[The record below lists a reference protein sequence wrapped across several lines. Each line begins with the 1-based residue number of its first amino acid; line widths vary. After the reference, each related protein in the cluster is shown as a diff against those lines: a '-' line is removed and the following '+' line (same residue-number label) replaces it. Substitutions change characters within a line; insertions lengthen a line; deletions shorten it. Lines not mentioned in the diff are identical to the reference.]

1 MQCMRGYLLFISA
14 LLEVAGA
21 QVVGPSEFW
30 TRAQHTLKLSE
41 LRVGVPAKPPTVD
54 DKAISLPN
62 FLPLCGN
69 GRVDTKEDY
78 TAYYLNKSH
87 SPLTLTRQQIL
98 YMYKDL
104 QDPATLHNVSFFA
117 DEECDDGNRIDFDGC
132 SADCMYMDLWT
143 SACEM
148 AVDLGPQTPTLDKLE
163 YEDIIYDTTRKCMV
177 VSAKSGIYALEVGL
191 GSTALTALLLA
202 PKSLPITNIFRHLD
216 SLVLYSAEQQAFW
229 RLADGDSAITL
240 YWRLNL
246 FKWNSTNLIW
256 NCHQSPDGSVVVY
269 DYEKML
275 YLATPTAEPFVCKTG
290 RNRRCVFLMNIY
302 GNSMFNCD
310 TVRVIIGPGT
320 CQLIPDGELGG
331 SGSIWSHI
339 FTKITWLT
347 ATVGYSN
354 KQLYT
359 ISPEL
364 PSPDAGKAQQP
375 VSLEVYHPMGGFM
388 EFTVGST
395 RKLGS
400 MGNST
405 EILYFTGTE
414 SLRKVIQDPYASCGS
429 DTCIFDND
437 LAYDIFDSNP
447 LRNAVKLNWNALLQ
461 QEILHE
467 AGISPSLPDLAAI
480 KADTVRYARLI
491 DSFALA
497 FTSAIQPLTVLGMTR
512 HPITQN
518 LWAVRKDRLIE
529 VSKSGVLLQRADGR
543 CIPSGV
549 ALCGSCQWAPNG
561 HKCRPCSEADTTSW
575 SWSMKCKACGRRLLA
590 AGDASL
596 TTITFV
602 LAGSLESVQ
611 KVWPSAVYDPF
622 TTLIKVTVVT
632 SDSVG
637 EMRQIQLK
645 LLPMTDIQVVTR
657 PYTVIRV
664 GPDNSVSTIA
674 FTLTGSFAS
683 VQSVWPDA
691 TQDAKTLL
699 ITVLVKTSDPVA
711 KLQMIQLQLLSMT
724 DVQAVNQPYIVILTV
739 PEIGSEPSSDSTGLV
754 TAAVLIPCLV
764 VLAGVLIFA
773 SLHAGQRSVAEYR
786 PVQQHPSLRP

>member
-1 MQCMRGYLLFISA
+1 MGK
-14 LLEVAGA
+14 A
-21 QVVGPSEFW
+21 QVVGPPDFW
-30 TRAQHTLKLSE
+30 TKAQHTLKLSE
-41 LRVGVPAKPPTVD
+41 LRVGAPAKPPTVD

-78 TAYYLNKSH
+78 AAYYLNRSH
-87 SPLTLTRQQIL
+87 RPLTLTRQQIL
-98 YMYKDL
+98 YMYRDL

-148 AVDLGPQTPTLDKLE
+148 AVDLDPQTPTLDNLE
-163 YEDIIYDTTRKCMV
+163 YEDIIYDTARKCMV

-191 GSTALTALLLA
+191 DSTALTARLLA

-216 SLVLYSAEQQAFW
+216 SLMLYSAEQQAFW
-229 RLADGDSAITL
+229 RLVDGDGAITL
-240 YWRLNL
+240 YYRLNL
-246 FKWNSTNLIW
+246 AKWNSTNLIW
-256 NCHQSPDGSVVVY
+256 NCHQNPDGSVVVY

-290 RNRRCVFLMNIY
+290 RNKRCVFLMNIN
-302 GNSMFNCD
+302 GSSMFNCD
-310 TVRVIIGPGT
+310 TVRVIIGPRT
-320 CQLIPDGELGG
+320 CQLIPDGSVGG

-347 ATVGYSN
+347 ATVRYSS
-354 KQLYT
+354 KQLYS

-364 PSPDAGKAQQP
+364 LPPDADKLVQP
-375 VSLEVYHPMGGFM
+375 ASLEVYHPMGGFM

-400 MGNST
+400 MGNAT
-405 EILYFTGTE
+405 EILYYTGDE
-414 SLRKVIQDPYASCGS
+414 SLRKVIQDPYASCGL

-447 LRNAVKLNWNALLQ
+447 LRNAVKLNWNTLLQ
-461 QEILHE
+461 LEILYE

-480 KADTVRYARLI
+480 KADTARYTRLI
-491 DSFALA
+491 DSFASA

-512 HPITQN
+512 HPTTQN
-518 LWAVRKDRLIE
+518 LWAVRRDRLIE
-529 VSKSGVLLQRADGR
+529 VSKSGVLLQRADGK

-549 ALCGSCQWAPNG
+549 ALCGRCQWAPNG
-561 HKCRPCSEADTTSW
+561 RKCQPCSEVDTTSW
-575 SWSMKCKACGRRLLA
+575 SWNMKCKTCVSGRRLLA
-590 AGDASL
+590 AGDTSL
-596 TTITFV
+596 TSVTTTITFV
-602 LAGSLESVQ
+602 LAGSLADIQ
-611 KVWPSAVYDPF
+611 KAWPTAVYDPF
-622 TTLIKVTVVT
+622 TTLITVAIVT
-632 SDSVG
+632 SDSVS
-637 EMRQIQLK
+637 EMQRVQVQL
-645 LLPMTDIQVVTR
+645 LSMTDIQVVTR

-664 GPDNSVSTIA
+664 GPEAPVSTIA

-699 ITVLVKTSDPVA
+699 ITVMVKTSDPVA
-711 KLQMIQLQLLSMT
+711 KLKMVQLQLLSMT
-724 DVQAVNQPYIVILTV
+724 DVQAVTQPYIVLLTV
-739 PEIGSEPSSDSTGLV
+739 PEIRSEPSSDSTGLV
-754 TAAVLIPCLV
+754 TAAVLIPCLA

-773 SLHAGQRSVAEYR
+773 SLHAPGQRLAAEYR
-786 PVQQHPSLRP
+786 PVRQYPSLKR